1 MTNYEKM
8 NEQISDVSELFKGM
22 FTKEELD
29 DMKKRYEEMVEEQTR
44 LQLQKMQESVKITG
58 ENK

>member
-44 LQLQKMQESVKITG
+44 LQLQKMQESVKITE